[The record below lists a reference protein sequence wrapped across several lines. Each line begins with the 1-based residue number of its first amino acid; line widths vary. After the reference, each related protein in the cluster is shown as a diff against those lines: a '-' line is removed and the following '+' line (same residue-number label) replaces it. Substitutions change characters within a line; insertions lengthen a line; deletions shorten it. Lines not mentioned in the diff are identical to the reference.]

1 MVLFFDKDY
10 CARNHSWLGAR
21 DAFRSG
27 RGIDATYWD
36 ALTTGLALKRA
47 VWPRRSEPFGT
58 IAAGSE
64 KKTAPRGRRLG
75 KVQTSDGAGISW
87 PGDTY
92 GLWWQW
98 SLQ

>member
-1 MVLFFDKDY
+1 ILFRVESIIMVLFFDKDY
-10 CARNHSWLGAR
+10 CARNHSWLGVR

-64 KKTAPRGRRLG
+64 KKRRR
-75 KVQTSDGAGISW
+75 VGAV
-87 PGDTY
+87 
-92 GLWWQW
+92 
-98 SLQ
+98 